1 MMRVPRRAPGQPV
14 QMTLLEPVLVQPVI
28 LSKDQSRELDSALA
42 QLLLSALQ
50 PSGQRALEG
59 GQDAVEDYT

>member
-1 MMRVPRRAPGQPV
+1 MRVPRRAPGQPV
-14 QMTLLEPVLVQPVI
+14 QMTLLEPALVQTVT

-42 QLLLSALQ
+42 QLLLSALHPSEQ
-50 PSGQRALEG
+50 PALEG